1 MRKAAVCGFIVAL
14 VVGSADVR
22 AGTLP
27 TVRIDSASGLR
38 DALLFAPGPASSPRP
53 LVVLLHGN
61 GGTAAMLMGEGD
73 ERAPFRQW
81 LALADRAKWLVAV
94 PDGTVSAG
102 PKGTRGWNDCRGDAA
117 TNPTVDDVAF
127 IEQLIAGI
135 DAQYAVDRS
144 RVFIAGH
151 SNGGNMALR
160 MAIERPQVVRAVAAV
175 AASMPAKSE
184 CAPPARFVPVLLI
197 NGTADSVMPY
207 RGGAVGFGLQ
217 RNRGTVLSTPAS
229 VRKWASLGGLRRIPN
244 NSSMPDL
251 DGDDGSTVTQM
262 TYSDRK
268 GNVGVKLYRVN
279 GGNHGIPSRLPR
291 GAQRALPGMGRTN
304 GDIESAAEIMAFF
317 EQVSR

>member
-1 MRKAAVCGFIVAL
+1 MRKALACWAIVAL
-14 VVGSADVR
+14 VVGAADAR
-22 AGTLP
+22 ADALP
-27 TVRIDSASGLR
+27 TVRVDSASGPR
-38 DALLFAPGPASSPRP
+38 DALLFVPGPASSPRP

-61 GGTAAMLMGEGD
+61 GGSAAMLMGEGG

-81 LALADRAKWLVAV
+81 LVLADRAKWLVAA

-102 PKGTRGWNDCRGDAA
+102 PTGTRGWNDCRGDTV

-127 IEQLIAGI
+127 IEQLIATI
-135 DAQYAVDRS
+135 DTQYAVDRS

-160 MAIERPQVVRAVAAV
+160 MAIERPQLVRAVAAV

-184 CAPPARFVPVLLI
+184 CAAPRRFVPVLFI

-207 RGGAVGFGLQ
+207 RGGAVGFGL
-217 RNRGTVLSTPAS
+217 RKTRGTVLATPAS
-229 VRKWASLGGLRRIPN
+229 VRTWVSLGGLRRMP
-244 NSSMPDL
+244 NSSAMPDL

-279 GGNHGIPSRLPR
+279 GGNHGIPSRVPR
-291 GAQRALPGMGRTN
+291 GERRALPGMGTTN